1 MGPGIAHTLAD
12 GAAPDGLLKRLP
24 SRSESMARAYRE
36 MNMARRISTAA
47 LAVAASLAAGSAG
60 AADAALIAAATK
72 EGEVNWYSTQIISQL
87 VRPVAAA
94 FEKKYPGIKVRAT
107 RANATEVAVK
117 ILNESRAGR
126 VQSDVFDG
134 TTTVVPLKKEGYVL
148 RWLPDAAKEYPA
160 EVKDA
165 EGYWIANNLFIITPG
180 FNTALVSRGTEP
192 KTYQD
197 LLNPKWRGKL
207 AWNGFPTSSGAGGF
221 VGTVLTEMGREKGR
235 AYLRELSKQNIA
247 NLRGSAREVLDQSI
261 AGEYPVV
268 LQIFNHH
275 AVISAKKGAPV
286 DWIKM
291 EPTTGTL
298 SVISIHKNAP
308 HPNAAKLLVDFI
320 ISKEGQQVFRD
331 ADYITAHPDVPASI
345 PTLKPKEGGFRV
357 HFFTPE
363 QTEDNMPEW
372 KKVSDEFFR

>member
-1 MGPGIAHTLAD
+1 VIVAR
-12 GAAPDGLLKRLP
+12 LKT
-24 SRSESMARAYRE
+24 
-36 MNMARRISTAA
+36 TAV
-47 LAVAASLAAGSAG
+47 LAVAASLAGAPAL
-60 AADAALIAAATK
+60 AADAALIEAAKK

-87 VRPVAAA
+87 VRPVTAA

-107 RANATEVAVK
+107 RANATEVAIK
-117 ILNESRAGR
+117 IINESRAGR

-148 RWLPDAAKEYPA
+148 QWLPDAAKEYPA
-160 EVKDA
+160 DVKDP

-180 FNTALVSRGTEP
+180 FNTSLVPRGTEP

-197 LLNPKWRGKL
+197 LLDPKWRGKM
-207 AWNGFPTSSGAGGF
+207 AWNGFPTSSGIGGF
-221 VGTVLTEMGREKGR
+221 VGTVLTDMGPEKGR
-235 AYLRELSKQNIA
+235 AYLRELAKQNIA
-247 NLRGSAREVLDQSI
+247 PLRGSAREVLDQVI
-261 AGEYPVV
+261 AGEYAIA

-275 AVISAKKGAPV
+275 AVISARKGAPV

-291 EPTTGTL
+291 EPATGTL
-298 SVISIHKNAP
+298 SVISIHKSAP

-320 ISKEGQQVFRD
+320 ISKEGQKVFSD
-331 ADYITAHPDVPASI
+331 ADYITAHPDVPARV

-357 HFFTPE
+357 QFFTPE
-363 QTEDNMPEW
+363 QTEEKMPEW